1 MVGQVNAILW
11 VGGRGLNSSSTSE
24 KGPFSNQNA
33 YDSLSMMIS
42 QSLDYSKRNMD
53 SCKLLKLSRVY
64 MSQAVTGPGKSNPT
78 LPSEMQAP
86 SSFQNDC
93 WVCIYSI
100 PWNEVPFQEERTREE
115 RLFLKRFN
123 FLSQNQI
130 HFLETSAALH
140 WPELHHVVTLKCKGG

>member
-93 WVCIYSI
+93 
-100 PWNEVPFQEERTREE
+100 
-115 RLFLKRFN
+115 
-123 FLSQNQI
+123 
-130 HFLETSAALH
+130 
-140 WPELHHVVTLKCKGG
+140 